1 MVKLTA
7 YGGVS
12 EIGGNKILLEDG
24 DTRIFL
30 DFGKSFS
37 AESKYFNGGISP
49 RMVNGIGD
57 YLEFDMLPRL
67 EGLYAEDQIKQTDI
81 PYRPAEYGG
90 VLISHAHVDHVG
102 YLNFL
107 DKALPVYCGET
118 SKTILSALCDSG
130 GTNVDPSSFTGFRT
144 GDKIRIDSL
153 EILPIHVDH
162 SIPGAY
168 GFIIHTSEGV
178 VVYTGDLRFHGPVG
192 RMSEE
197 FLAKAAEQ
205 HPTALICEGT
215 RVGQEESRKLHS
227 EIEVRN
233 ATNKL
238 VSSTSKLVTT
248 SFYGRDI
255 DRLNTFYSI
264 AVANKRK
271 FVISMKT
278 ALLLTR
284 LREDIHLAVPD
295 VLHDENILVYKKR
308 KKTGAFDERDYYKWE
323 RPYVGKAIDHKY
335 VHDNQSSLIFAIEP
349 YNFTELIDIRPDSG
363 GHYIYSMSEPHSE
376 LEAVDEAIQRNWLTH
391 FAMGLSQIHASG
403 HAPTRE
409 IERIISSMKP
419 KTLIP
424 IHTEHPEKFREL
436 ADESNLRIIS
446 LKKSES
452 CTVE

>member
-1 MVKLTA
+1 MVRLTA

-37 AESKYFNGGISP
+37 AEDQYFNGGISP

-81 PYRPAEYGG
+81 PYRPVEYQG

-102 YLNFL
+102 YLNLL
-107 DKALPVYCGET
+107 DKSLPVYCGET
-118 SKTILSALCDSG
+118 SKTILSALYDSG
-130 GTNVDPSSFTGFRT
+130 GTNVDPSLFKCFRT
-144 GDKIRIDSL
+144 GDKIRIDNL

-168 GFIIHTSEGV
+168 GFIIHTSEGTI
-178 VVYTGDLRFHGPVG
+178 VYTGDLRLHGPVAS
-192 RMSEE
+192 MTEE
-197 FLAKAAEQ
+197 FIAKAAQ
-205 HPTALICEGT
+205 QKPTTLICEGT

-227 EIEVRN
+227 EMEVRD
-233 ATNKL
+233 AANKL
-238 VSSTSKLVTT
+238 VSSTSKFVAT

-264 AVANKRK
+264 AAANKRK

-284 LREDIHLAVPD
+284 LKEDIHLAVPD
-295 VLHDENILVYKKR
+295 VLHDENIIVYKKR
-308 KKTGAFDERDYYKWE
+308 KKTGAFDEKDYYKWE
-323 RPYVGKAIDHKY
+323 RPYLEKAVDHKY
-335 VHDNQSSLIFAIEP
+335 VHDNQSNVIFAIEP

-376 LEAVDEAIQRNWLTH
+376 LEEVDEAIQRNWLTH
-391 FAMGLSQIHASG
+391 FNMALSQIHASG
-403 HAPTRE
+403 HAPQKE
-409 IERIISSMKP
+409 IGRIIGDVKP

-436 ADESNLRIIS
+436 APETSLRIINP
-446 LKKSES
+446 KKSNS
-452 CTVE
+452 YKL